1 MKKLSLV
8 IIATLFAGF
17 LEAQQDPQYTLY
29 QYNQMI
35 INPAYAGARDVFTAV
50 ALNRQQWVGF
60 DGAPKTTNLSIHGPI
75 LNKNLGLGLTVISD
89 RMGPRNT
96 IGAYGNIAYILK
108 ISNAWKLSFGL
119 NAGYQRYQFDYS
131 KIEMKQDEI
140 APELFQNLSKGALDI
155 NGGLYLRNKAFFLGI
170 SATHLNSPDIY
181 TYEATSSGKYVY
193 KVNMHTFVTAGY
205 SFIISDNFIFAPTV
219 MVKQVQNE
227 LGMDFNANVF
237 LYKKLW
243 LGAFYR
249 NGYGP
254 GALIQF
260 YFTKNVRAGL
270 SYDTG
275 LQDARKLGPSFEAM
289 LGVDFNST
297 KSKVMNPRF
306 L

>member
-1 MKKLSLV
+1 MKKLSQVLIV
-8 IIATLFAGF
+8 IALTGLMK
-17 LEAQQDPQYTLY
+17 AQQDPQYSMY

-35 INPAYAGARDVFTAV
+35 INPAYAGARDVLTAV

-75 LNKNLGLGLTVISD
+75 LNKNLGLGLTLVSD
-89 RMGPRNT
+89 KMGPRNT
-96 IGAYGNIAYILK
+96 MAVYGNVAYILK
-108 ISNAWKLSFGL
+108 INNTLKLSFGL
-119 NAGYQRYQFDYS
+119 NGGYQRYQFDYS
-131 KIEMKQDEI
+131 KIEMKTNEI
-140 APELFQNLSKGALDI
+140 APELFQNLTKGALDV
-155 NGGLYLRNKAFFLGI
+155 NGGLYLRSKAFFLGV
-170 SATHLNSPDIY
+170 SATHLNSPELY
-181 TYEATSSGKYVY
+181 SYESTASGKYVY
-193 KVNMHTFVTAGY
+193 KVKMHTFVTAGY
-205 SFIISDNFIFAPTV
+205 SFIVNENFIFAPTI
-219 MVKQVQNE
+219 MAKQVQSE

-243 LGAFYR
+243 IGAFYR

-254 GALIQF
+254 GALLQF

-289 LGVDFNST
+289 IGIDFHGS